1 MSNTELNEVRE
12 AFESHRN
19 PVVLE
24 ILQWNQMCSEYE
36 PSEPYQDGAAT
47 KAEGFNAHLAGFE
60 EGFSHRQAEIDEQ
73 HALAYA
79 VDQGEGGEKVTYK
92 EMLVGA
98 ENSAAAWKAALDALK
113 TENERL
119 KSELEKLR
127 NE

>member
-1 MSNTELNEVRE
+1 MS
-12 AFESHRN
+12 
-19 PVVLE
+19 
-24 ILQWNQMCSEYE
+24 
-36 PSEPYQDGAAT
+36 D
-47 KAEGFNAHLAGFE
+47 
-60 EGFSHRQAEIDEQ
+60 IDL

-79 VDQGEGGEKVTYK
+79 VDQGPGGEKVTYK

-98 ENSAAAWKAALDALK
+98 ENSAAAWKAAFDTLK